1 MSKGEISA
9 YFFWQVLTC
18 PPTPLWVYP
27 SHRTL
32 CYCPV
37 KIKDSSP
44 LPAGAAEQESTRGD
58 VDRILLYSTQGEDV
72 HQKL

>member
-18 PPTPLWVYP
+18 PSMPLWVYP

-37 KIKDSSP
+37 KIKGSSP
-44 LPAGAAEQESTRGD
+44 QPAGAAEQESTRGD
-58 VDRILLYSTQGEDV
+58 VGRILLYSTQGEDV